1 MTHTNKNGFTLIEL
15 LVAMAMASIVMVAII
30 STYTVQVRAKNTQE
44 ALTDMNQTARA
55 ALEIMTH
62 EIRMAGLDPT
72 GNAGARIITADIGEL
87 IFSLDRRS
95 AAGAPA
101 PLAPNGNCCDG
112 NEVIRY
118 HLSPAAMDANND
130 GVNDNIA
137 GGVDCNLGRETWAG
151 HIPGNPCG
159 AGTAPGLQPLARNVD
174 VLNFVYLTDDN
185 DGDGAPDVLATPVAT
200 QALRNSIRT
209 IQVTIVARAGTQSR
223 GFFYEYTDNII
234 YRNNN
239 PTGPEIILP
248 AQNDNFRRLQLS
260 TTIAC
265 RNIGL

>member
-15 LVAMAMASIVMVAII
+15 LVAMAMASIVGVAIA
-30 STYTVQVRAKNTQE
+30 STYTFQVRAKNTQE

-55 ALEIMTH
+55 ALEVMTH

-72 GNAGARIITADIGEL
+72 GNAGARIINADVGEL
-87 IFSLDRRS
+87 IFSQDRGD
-95 AAGAPA
+95 GATNS
-101 PLAPNGNCCDG
+101 PNGDCCDG

-137 GGVDCNLGRETWAG
+137 SGVDCNLGRETWAG

-159 AGTAPGLQPLARNVD
+159 AGASPGLQPLARNVD

-209 IQVTIVARAGTQSR
+209 IQVTIVARAGTESR
-223 GFFYEYTDNII
+223 GFFYEYTDNNA
-234 YRNNN
+234 YFNLQ
-239 PTGPEIILP
+239 GQQILP
-248 AQNDNFRRLQLS
+248 AQNDRFRRLQLS